1 MFVGSSSGTVRR
13 RRLRLYRH
21 TFTTLSEPSGSA
33 LYEFALTMPFLVVLA
48 IGMVDFGQAWNLK
61 QKVSNAARE
70 GARFGASQ
78 STADLVQSNVVQSN
92 PPSVTAIANVV
103 GSYLANAGLTQCST
117 AAPTNWTEA
126 QPSGLQ
132 WTFSYSDSSCVGFS
146 LVIDRGDA
154 LPPGGAGA
162 STVVATHVTLT
173 YPYTWTFNHV
183 IGLLVS
189 GANPSLPSTISSDAV
204 MQNVP

>member
-1 MFVGSSSGTVRR
+1 MFAGSSSGTARGR
-13 RRLRLYRH
+13 QRLCRH
-21 TFTTLSEPSGSA
+21 RVKTLFEPSGSA

-61 QKVSNAARE
+61 QKLSNAARE

-78 STADLVQSNVVQSN
+78 STVDLGEGN
-92 PPSVTAIANVV
+92 PPSVTAIGNVV
-103 GSYLANAGLTQCST
+103 ANYLTSAGLTQCANST
-117 AAPTNWTEA
+117 DWTEA
-126 QPSGLQ
+126 QSGLQ
-132 WTFSYSDSSCVGFS
+132 WTYTSPDPGCGAFS
-146 LVIDRGDA
+146 LVIDRSYSGIA
-154 LPPGGAGA
+154 VAGT
-162 STVVATHVTLT
+162 TVVATHLTLN

-183 IGLLVS
+183 IGLLVR